1 MRSVTC
7 AGELEVVLDRRLNQ
21 DDNRGLGQGI
31 TDNKLTAS
39 LYHLLLE
46 DRRGGAQ
53 VRGRGLSLKKTD
65 EEVRYDYFQSRSG
78 VILETRGPDP
88 GSQINYTRPRQC

>member
-1 MRSVTC
+1 M
-7 AGELEVVLDRRLNQ
+7 DRRLQQ
-21 DDNRGLGQGI
+21 DDNRGLGQGV

-53 VRGRGLSLKKTD
+53 VRGRGHLIIS
-65 EEVRYDYFQSRSG
+65 V
-78 VILETRGPDP
+78 
-88 GSQINYTRPRQC
+88 